1 MAGLK
6 FDIVIAG
13 KGLTGR
19 IAAIAM
25 ARLGFTVALIEKTC
39 RKDNTPRLYAISP
52 PNWLWLGTLGLIDET
67 TLATPAKTMII
78 TSISGRQLRLSSD
91 MARRPALAYFIDESV
106 LIQKAHHLLGESAV
120 TLLSDATIVDVHE
133 QTDNVALFLED
144 KHLHGKLLIIADGVF
159 STLRGLIGIEAD
171 IHDYGEDAIV
181 AEFLPEKSHQ
191 NEAWQ
196 WFGDQEVLA
205 CLPKEDGRISIVW
218 SLKRNLALQYA
229 NPNALT
235 HQLESKVSHRFGKLA
250 LTSPIARYPL
260 HKVNA
265 ASLAL
270 GRFFLLGD
278 AAHAIHPLA
287 GYGLNLTLGDLRAL
301 AAILSNQTDPGAA
314 SLLLAMAKKRQLF
327 DQTVSALVDNIHRY
341 FTQQSFLGD
350 GLFAVAKHV
359 PVAQRALVRLALEDH
374 AP

>member
-25 ARLGFTVALIEKTC
+25 AKLGFTVALIEKTC

-67 TLATPAKTMII
+67 ALATPAKTMII

-106 LIQKAHHLLGESAV
+106 LIQKARHLLGESAI
-120 TLLSDATIVDVHE
+120 TLFDDAAIIKVETE
-133 QTDNVALFLED
+133 EVAIFLED
-144 KHLHGKLLIIADGVF
+144 KHIHGKLILIADGAF
-159 STLRGLIGIEAD
+159 SKLRALAGIEAD

-181 AEFLPEKSHQ
+181 AEFVPEKSHQ

-196 WFGDQEVLA
+196 WFGNQEILA
-205 CLPKEDGRISIVW
+205 CLPKEDGKISIVW

-235 HQLESKVSHRFGKLA
+235 RRLESKVSHRFGKLA
-250 LTSPIARYPL
+250 LTSPIAQYPL
-260 HKVNA
+260 YKVNVPN
-265 ASLAL
+265 LAL

-287 GYGLNLTLGDLRAL
+287 GYGLNLALDDLRAL

-327 DQTVSALVDNIHRY
+327 DQTVSALIDNMHRY

-350 GLFAVAKHV
+350 CLFAVAKQV
-359 PVAQRALVRLALEDH
+359 PAMQRALVTLALEDH